1 MPQNY
6 FKHFPTINFD
16 LKNDGNLIKAKDIFR
31 NIRIQ
36 GNALEGITGHE
47 YYYIGEQDR
56 PDVLATKLYADPTLY
71 WLFWMVN
78 DHLATYNDWP
88 MSQRILEKYTKRKYS
103 GKALVSEFQTDIT
116 KNPDTDE
123 NNQPIPHT
131 FTMGE
136 KVVGSTSSAF
146 GFVIKIDPTNNQ
158 LVLNDIQGTFINN
171 ETVTGSKSS
180 KSFTL
185 SSVRNFEDSPH
196 HYETSEGIKTTI
208 STGNTPVSNKVY
220 EQKFND
226 DKRSIR
232 YIKLEFVEEI
242 LREFKSFIRV

>member
-1 MPQNY
+1 
-6 FKHFPTINFD
+6 
-16 LKNDGNLIKAKDIFR
+16 
-31 NIRIQ
+31 
-36 GNALEGITGHE
+36 
-47 YYYIGEQDR
+47 
-56 PDVLATKLYADPTLY
+56 
-71 WLFWMVN
+71 
-78 DHLATYNDWP
+78 

-146 GFVIKIDPTNNQ
+146 GYVTMVDPTNNQ
-158 LVLNDIQGTFINN
+158 IILNDIQGTFQDN
-171 ETVTGSKSS
+171 ETVTGSKST

-185 SSVRNFEDSPH
+185 SSVRNFKDSPH
-196 HYETSEGIKTTI
+196 HYETSEGLKTTI
-208 STGNTPVSNKVY
+208 STNNTPVSNNDY

-226 DKRSIR
+226 DKRTIR
-232 YIKLEFVEEI
+232 YIKTSYLPEL
-242 LREFKSFIRV
+242 LREFESMIRE